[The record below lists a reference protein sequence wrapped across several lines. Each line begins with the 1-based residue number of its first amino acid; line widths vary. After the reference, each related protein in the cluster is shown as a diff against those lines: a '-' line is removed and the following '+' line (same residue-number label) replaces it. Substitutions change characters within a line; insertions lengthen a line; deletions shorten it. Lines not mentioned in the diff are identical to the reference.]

1 MCNIENIELIKKY
14 ICNEISNFKPTNTQ
28 GNYLKQFDDFIHT
41 LIYNNFQGILCL
53 YQRAVDM
60 KRKMNEYER
69 TIKELKNKIPDIMI

>member
-14 ICNEISNFKPTNTQ
+14 ICNEITNFKPVITK
-28 GNYLKQFDDFIHT
+28 GDYLQQLNVFINNLINDDLQSIF
-41 LIYNNFQGILCL
+41 CL

-60 KRKMNEYER
+60 KRKINEYER